1 MATGLA
7 LMAMVSWMD
16 YLGDAGKRGWDGYT
30 RTDAGKRIGLSMRNG
45 LAKPVLDIVMFILS
59 RAPPFC
65 VIL

>member
-16 YLGDAGKRGWDGYT
+16 YLGNAGKRGWDGYA

-45 LAKPVLDIVMFILS
+45 SAKPVLDTVIFILS
-59 RAPPFC
+59 RAPSLC